1 VKRGALALLFVAA
14 CSTPGP
20 EDTLDAYRR
29 AVAAEDWATVH
40 RLSDR
45 ATREAASAEA
55 LAERGAD
62 APELGVPVQRRHVVV
77 LEDGREVVLV
87 EEDGGW
93 RVASGG
99 VEALRSDT
107 PAAALKTLWW
117 ALDHARWDVVR
128 RVLPK
133 AAAQRLAT
141 DAALAAHVEAV
152 KPRLSAAREALG
164 EAVPAAR
171 VEGETAVLAYA
182 EHRAVRFVREDGRW
196 RIVDVE

>member
-1 VKRGALALLFVAA
+1 MKRGALALLFVAA

-45 ATREAASAEA
+45 ATREAASPDA
-55 LAERGAD
+55 LAERGAE
-62 APELGVPVQRRHVVV
+62 APELGRPVARRHVVV

-99 VEALRSDT
+99 IDALRSDT

-117 ALDHARWDVVR
+117 ALDHGRWDVVR
-128 RVLPK
+128 RVLPR

-141 DAALAAHVEAV
+141 DVALAAHVEAV
-152 KPRLSAAREALG
+152 RPRLSAAREALG
-164 EAVPAAR
+164 EVVPAAR
-171 VEGETAVLAYA
+171 VEGETAVLVYA